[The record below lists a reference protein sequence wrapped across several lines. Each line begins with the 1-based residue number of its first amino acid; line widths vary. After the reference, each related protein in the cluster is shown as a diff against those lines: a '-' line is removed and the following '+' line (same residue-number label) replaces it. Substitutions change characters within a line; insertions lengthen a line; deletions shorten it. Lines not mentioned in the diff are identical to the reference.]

1 MLTNNS
7 ATKHHDDPKL
17 SLNTATVLLKRTVR
31 FQTIILKF
39 SLEINDELSDGILW
53 FFTLSAPNELVDF
66 C

>member
-7 ATKHHDDPKL
+7 ATKHHELKL
-17 SLNTATVLLKRTVR
+17 SLKTATVLLKRTVR